1 MTDYIEYNDSDILKL
16 VFSTLVIKVSS
27 IVKKFDSVKE
37 FADRYNFYAET
48 NGTLL
53 IKSEM
58 CSPPFRLEAFSVDV
72 LVANGLKPKE
82 DFVFLEEMLTRSVN
96 WGFSEYINKPHPHCK
111 DIDWLQ
117 SIIILDKGNF
127 IWYCNA
133 DLSDFEKDA
142 NFKLYKNLFHHENEK
157 INMSPRIFKIDDTH
171 VHYTVSDSQRYYKIH
186 RDALWYNKEKYG

>member
-1 MTDYIEYNDSDILKL
+1 MQ
-16 VFSTLVIKVSS
+16 
-27 IVKKFDSVKE
+27 
-37 FADRYNFYAET
+37 
-48 NGTLL
+48 
-53 IKSEM
+53 
-58 CSPPFRLEAFSVDV
+58 
-72 LVANGLKPKE
+72 KPKE